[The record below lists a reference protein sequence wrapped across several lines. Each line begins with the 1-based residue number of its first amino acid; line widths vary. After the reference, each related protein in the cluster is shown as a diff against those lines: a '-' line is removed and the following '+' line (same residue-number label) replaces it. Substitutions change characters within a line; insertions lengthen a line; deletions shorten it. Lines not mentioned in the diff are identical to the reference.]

1 MSSIKIKPE
10 TTSDAPTSDP
20 SPPVPTHRRRR
31 RRTTRQKIAPEV
43 RQEIVR
49 LHTFYGTR
57 AIARRALVSRKVVR
71 RVLEE
76 EGCLSRPPDT
86 SLGKIIPFLDPIQ
99 ERVLQGLT
107 ISRILREIREL
118 GYQGHR
124 TILAQ
129 HIRDLRI
136 QQALTLPQKKDVK
149 RRFETDPGKEMQVD
163 WSPFRVI
170 IASQLVLVHV
180 LTVILC
186 YSRKLFV
193 GYFRD
198 EREHTLLE
206 GLARA
211 FEYFQGCALQ
221 LVLDNMATAVLGRIG
236 PDKKPIWHPRFHDLV
251 THYGIK
257 SIACRPRHPNRKGKI
272 EKPYQLVYNDFLKEA
287 KFRSWEHLMA
297 EGAQWLDHKLDASNL
312 RVHGTTGE
320 VPNEAYLAER
330 DLLIRLPHERFPVYE
345 DAVRSVDDDS
355 TLSIY
360 QRKYTVPSPLANRSV
375 PVRLFAHH
383 FEVLDREGRVAFSR
397 AYAGPDEKRMLLIEP
412 THYAGLP
419 RRPLETT
426 TRQRLDESFLMRF
439 PMLAPLVDG
448 LKLRMK
454 TLAPI
459 HLRALLR
466 LASKY
471 GQDAFVAAAMR
482 AQEFRRFDAA
492 AVQRILERECPEPP
506 DDPILPL
513 TGAGV
518 AAAAVGEVDAGELD
532 SFSHLDKDPP
542 SSTPSDA
549 PLSPPNSDDP
559 EEDPHGS

>member
-1 MSSIKIKPE
+1 
-10 TTSDAPTSDP
+10 
-20 SPPVPTHRRRR
+20 
-31 RRTTRQKIAPEV
+31 
-43 RQEIVR
+43 
-49 LHTFYGTR
+49 
-57 AIARRALVSRKVVR
+57 
-71 RVLEE
+71 
-76 EGCLSRPPDT
+76 
-86 SLGKIIPFLDPIQ
+86 
-99 ERVLQGLT
+99 
-107 ISRILREIREL
+107 
-118 GYQGHR
+118 
-124 TILAQ
+124 
-129 HIRDLRI
+129 
-136 QQALTLPQKKDVK
+136 
-149 RRFETDPGKEMQVD
+149 MQVD

-170 IASQLVLVHV
+170 IASQLVVVHV

-186 YSRKLFV
+186 HCRKLFV

-211 FEYFQGCALQ
+211 FEYFEGCALQ

-236 PDKKPIWHPRFHDLV
+236 PDKKPIWHPRFWDFV

-257 SIACRPRHPNRKGKI
+257 SVACRPRHPNRKGKI
-272 EKPYQLVYNDFLKEA
+272 EKPYRLVYDDFLKEA

-297 EGAQWLDHKLDASNL
+297 EGAHWLDHKPDTSNL
-312 RVHGTTGE
+312 RSHGTTGE

-345 DAVRSVDDDS
+345 DSVRSVDDDS
-355 TLSIY
+355 TLSIN
-360 QRKYTVPSPLANRSV
+360 QRKYTVPSHLANRSV

-397 AYAGPDEKRMLLIEP
+397 AYVGPEEKRRLLLDS

-426 TRQRLDESFLMRF
+426 TRQRLDEAFLMRF
-439 PMLAPLVDG
+439 PVLAPLVDG

-459 HLRALLR
+459 HLRSLLR
-466 LASKY
+466 LAAKY
-471 GQDAFVAAAMR
+471 GQDAFMAAAMR

-492 AVQRILERECPEPP
+492 AVQRILERAYPEPP
-506 DDPILPL
+506 DDPIIPL

-518 AAAAVGEVDAGELD
+518 AAAAVGEVDAGCLD
-532 SFSHLDKDPP
+532 NFSHLDSDSP
-542 SSTPSDA
+542 SCTPSDA
-549 PLSPPNSDDP
+549 PLCTPNSDDP

>member
-1 MSSIKIKPE
+1 MSSIEIKPA
-10 TTSDAPTSDP
+10 TTSDTPASDASTP
-20 SPPVPTHRRRR
+20 AQRRRR
-31 RRTTRQKIAPEV
+31 RRTRRQEVAQEV

-49 LHTFYGTR
+49 LHSFHGTR
-57 AIARRALVSRKVVR
+57 AIATRAHVSRKVVR

-76 EGCLSRPPDT
+76 EGCQSPPGDT
-86 SLGKIIPFLDPIQ
+86 PAGKISPYLDPIQ
-99 ERVLQGLT
+99 VRVFQGLT
-107 ISRILREIREL
+107 VSRILREIREM

-124 TILAQ
+124 TILAK
-129 HIRDLRI
+129 HIRSLRI
-136 QQALTLPQKKDVK
+136 QHALTLPQKKDVK
-149 RRFETDPGKEMQVD
+149 RRFETDLGKEMQVD

-170 IASQLVLVHV
+170 IAGQLVVVHC

-186 YSRKLFV
+186 YCRKLFV

-206 GLARA
+206 GLAMA
-211 FEYFQGCALQ
+211 FEYFHGCALQ

-236 PDKKPIWHPRFHDLV
+236 PDRKPIWHPRFWDFV

-257 SIACRPRHPNRKGKI
+257 SVACRPRHPNRKGKI
-272 EKPYQLVYNDFLKEA
+272 EKPYRLVYDDFLKEA
-287 KFRSWEHLMA
+287 KFRSWEHLIA
-297 EGAQWLDHKLDASNL
+297 EGAQWLDHKPDASNL

-345 DAVRSVDDDS
+345 DTVRSVDDDS

-375 PVRLFAHH
+375 PVRLYAHH
-383 FEVLDREGRVAFSR
+383 FEVLDREGRVAFAR
-397 AYAGPDEKRMLLIEP
+397 AYAGPEEKRRLLIDP

-426 TRQRLDESFLMRF
+426 SPERLDQSFLMRF
-439 PMLAPLVDG
+439 PQLAPLVDG

-471 GQDAFVAAAMR
+471 GQNAFVAAAMR

-492 AVQRILERECPEPP
+492 AVGRILERECPEPP
-506 DDPILPL
+506 DEPIIPL
-513 TGAGV
+513 TSAGV
-518 AAAAVGEVDAGELD
+518 AATAVGEVDAGCLD
-532 SFSHLDKDPP
+532 SFSHLDSDSPTSPP
-542 SSTPSDA
+542 TNVPLSTPDR
-549 PLSPPNSDDP
+549 DDP
-559 EEDPHGS
+559 KEDPHGS